1 MTDELTD
8 EALAKRR
15 ERVAA
20 SNRAFGRVL
29 SVGGGILAAAALV
42 LLVGGGLVMT
52 AVAGGP
58 DDGSLDGIR
67 GVAAVA
73 MGATPGVIL
82 LFAMCGLVAGEQLR
96 RGAMKRNPSPP
107 DTVLPSASMV
117 SRFRVLSVGWHVF
130 WIVVGLLISVF
141 LVVVPVVSWFTGGWP
156 ASVGDEND
164 FSRYWVIYGSIGFG
178 VTVAAITSLIKKLS
192 YYRAQAAG
200 KVQQG
205 VEAPGRRFWRFFDYR
220 WRFDLWLSG
229 LGGVILVL
237 AFTPLSSAVG
247 ATSSSSELADALPWT
262 LSFCA
267 LGLVLI
273 VAGIVC
279 ATQFWRAG
287 EELGSGES
295 AA

>member
-1 MTDELTD
+1 MTDGLTG
-8 EALAKRR
+8 EALAARQ

-20 SNRAFGRVL
+20 SNRAFGKVL
-29 SVGGGILAAAALV
+29 SIIGGVLAAVAFV

-58 DDGSLDGIR
+58 DDGSLDSVR
-67 GVAAVA
+67 GLAAVA

-82 LFAMCGLVAGEQLR
+82 LLAMCGLVAGEQLR
-96 RGAMKRNPSPP
+96 RGAMKRNPVPP

-117 SRFRVLSVGWHVF
+117 SRFRVLPIGWHVF
-130 WIVVGLLISVF
+130 WIVVGLVVSLL
-141 LVVVPVVSWFTGGWP
+141 LVGLPVISWFTGGWP

-164 FSRYWVIYGSIGFG
+164 FSRYWLIYGSIGFG
-178 VTVAAITSLIKKLS
+178 VTVAAIVSLIKKLS

-200 KVQQG
+200 KVQPG
-205 VEAPGRRFWRFFDYR
+205 VDAPGRRFWRFFDYR
-220 WRFDLWLSG
+220 WRFDLWLAG

-237 AFTPLSSAVG
+237 ALTPLSSAVG
-247 ATSSSSELADALPWT
+247 ATSSSSEVADALPWT
-262 LSFCA
+262 IAFCA
-267 LGLVLI
+267 LGVVMI

-279 ATQFWRAG
+279 ATNFWRAG

>member
-1 MTDELTD
+1 MTEELTG
-8 EALAKRR
+8 EALAQRR

-29 SVGGGILAAAALV
+29 SVGGGVLAAIAFV
-42 LLVGGGLVMT
+42 LLVGGGLVLT
-52 AVAGGP
+52 AVAAGP
-58 DDGSLDGIR
+58 DDGSLDGVR
-67 GVAAVA
+67 GLAAVM

-82 LFAMCGLVAGEQLR
+82 LIAMCGLVAGEQLR
-96 RGAMKRNPSPP
+96 RGTMQRNPDPP

-117 SRFRVLSVGWHVF
+117 SRFRVLPVGWHVF
-130 WIVVGLLISVF
+130 WIAVGLLISVL
-141 LVVVPVVSWFTGGWP
+141 LVGIPVVSWFTGGWP

-178 VTVAAITSLIKKLS
+178 VTAAAVVSLIKKLS
-192 YYRAQAAG
+192 YYRALAAG

-205 VEAPGRRFWRFFDYR
+205 VDAPGRRFWRFFDYR
-220 WRFDLWLSG
+220 WRFDLWLAG
-229 LGGVILVL
+229 LGGVIGVL
-237 AFTPLSSAVG
+237 AFTPLSSSVG
-247 ATSSSSELADALPWT
+247 QTASAADLAAALPWV
-262 LSFCA
+262 LGFAA
-267 LGLVLI
+267 LGLLLI

-279 ATQFWRAG
+279 ATNFWRAG